1 MLNPQLLSQDTTH
14 KEPSFDILEESN
26 LCFFNFSNLKS
37 KGKLLLSDFNSFNF
51 DFSKSERSFVKI
63 NTSNHIKEEDNPRY
77 IKNINIDLPS
87 IKEEEK
93 NKIMN
98 DYDDSFV
105 KFCGISKKQFSEI
118 YLSNLKFNP
127 SLNEFGDIMICI
139 KGIIALIKT
148 FSESKRL
155 KIKRNR
161 PKKKLKNQNK
171 NLFKILQTEKK
182 ENKNESEIEKNSEE
196 KNEISEKKNEIEN
209 TSQIIINI
217 KNDEKNEQILK
228 NKEKQKNSKTLFNIK
243 KKLKNIVIPKPD
255 SEQIS
260 KNLSSSSQEA
270 KKDLNS
276 TYNNI
281 NTNNDNSFN
290 INIYDGKKTNS
301 SGIIR
306 HLPLFNCKNLSNQSL
321 KSNVQNSNNIFNFS
335 SNAIQNLVD
344 NPDKNKNEIPTKHL
358 LTPNITNNNNLNLNL
373 NNSLNNNLNTPKSR
387 PVLSPLNLS
396 PGTNNILSP
405 NLNHFSNILSPI
417 IPSNSPF
424 NINNMFNDCFNF
436 NNTNTIS
443 FIFGNND
450 NNIKKNVENDENN
463 FDKSEKSKDNENDKE
478 ESNDNNNNI

>member
-1 MLNPQLLSQDTTH
+1 MLNPQLLSQDTTPE
-14 KEPSFDILEESN
+14 KPLFDILEENN
-26 LCFFNFSNLKS
+26 LCLFNFSNLKS
-37 KGKLLLSDFNSFNF
+37 KGKLQLSDYNSFNF
-51 DFSKSERSFVKI
+51 DFSKNERNFAKI
-63 NTSNHIKEEDNPRY
+63 NTSNHIKEEDNLRY

-87 IKEEEK
+87 IKDEEK
-93 NKIMN
+93 NKILN

-139 KGIIALIKT
+139 KGIIDLIKT

-161 PKKKLKNQNK
+161 PKKKVKIDNK
-171 NLFKILQTEKK
+171 NIFKILQTEKK
-182 ENKNESEIEKNSEE
+182 EDKNNSESEEKNSVD
-196 KNEISEKKNEIEN
+196 KNEISEQNNDIEN
-209 TSQIIINI
+209 ASNIIINI
-217 KNDEKNEQILK
+217 KNDEENGQNLE
-228 NKEKQKNSKTLFNIK
+228 NKEKQNNNKTLFNIK
-243 KKLKNIVIPKPD
+243 KKLKNIVIPKTD

-260 KNLSSSSQEA
+260 KNLSNSSIES

-281 NTNNDNSFN
+281 NLNNDNSFN

-306 HLPLFNCKNLSNQSL
+306 HLPLFSCKNLSNQSL
-321 KSNVQNSNNIFNFS
+321 KSNFQNSNNIFNFS

-344 NPDKNKNEIPTKHL
+344 NPDKNKNEIPSKHL
-358 LTPNITNNNNLNLNL
+358 LTPNLNSNNNLNS
-373 NNSLNNNLNTPKSR
+373 SLNNNLNTPKSR
-387 PVLSPLNLS
+387 PILSPLNLS
-396 PGTNNILSP
+396 PGTNNNILSP
-405 NLNHFSNILSPI
+405 NLNHFSNLLSPI
-417 IPSNSPF
+417 IPNNSPF

-436 NNTNTIS
+436 NNANTTS

-450 NNIKKNVENDENN
+450 NIKKNIENDENN
-463 FDKSEKSKDNENDKE
+463 FDKSEGSKDNDKIKNND
-478 ESNDNNNNI
+478 I

>member
-1 MLNPQLLSQDTTH
+1 MLNPQLLSQDTTPE
-14 KEPSFDILEESN
+14 KPLFDILEENN
-26 LCFFNFSNLKS
+26 LCLFNFSNLKS
-37 KGKLLLSDFNSFNF
+37 KGKLQLSDFNSFNF
-51 DFSKSERSFVKI
+51 VFSKNERNFAKI
-63 NTSNHIKEEDNPRY
+63 NTSNHIKEEDNLRY

-93 NKIMN
+93 NKILN

-139 KGIIALIKT
+139 KGIIDLIKT

-161 PKKKLKNQNK
+161 PKKKVKIDNK
-171 NLFKILQTEKK
+171 NIFKILQTEKK
-182 ENKNESEIEKNSEE
+182 EDKNNSESEEKNSVD
-196 KNEISEKKNEIEN
+196 KNEISEQNNDFEN
-209 TSQIIINI
+209 ASNIIINI
-217 KNDEKNEQILK
+217 KNDEKNGQNLE
-228 NKEKQKNSKTLFNIK
+228 NKEKQNNNKTLFNIK
-243 KKLKNIVIPKPD
+243 KKLKNIVIPKTD

-260 KNLSSSSQEA
+260 KNLSNSSIES

-281 NTNNDNSFN
+281 NLNNDNSFN
-290 INIYDGKKTNS
+290 INIYDVKKTNS

-306 HLPLFNCKNLSNQSL
+306 HLPLFSCKNLSNQSL
-321 KSNVQNSNNIFNFS
+321 KSNMQNSNNIFNFS

-344 NPDKNKNEIPTKHL
+344 NPDKNKNEIPSKHL
-358 LTPNITNNNNLNLNL
+358 LTPNLNSNNNLNS
-373 NNSLNNNLNTPKSR
+373 SLNNNLNTPKSR
-387 PVLSPLNLS
+387 PILSPLNLS
-396 PGTNNILSP
+396 PGTNNNILSP
-405 NLNHFSNILSPI
+405 NLNHFSNLLSPI
-417 IPSNSPF
+417 IPNNSPF

-436 NNTNTIS
+436 NNANTTS

-450 NNIKKNVENDENN
+450 NIKKNIENDENN
-463 FDKSEKSKDNENDKE
+463 FDKSEGSKDNDKIKNND
-478 ESNDNNNNI
+478 I

>member
-1 MLNPQLLSQDTTH
+1 MLNPQLLSQDTTPE
-14 KEPSFDILEESN
+14 KPLFDILEENN
-26 LCFFNFSNLKS
+26 LCLFNFSNLKS
-37 KGKLLLSDFNSFNF
+37 KGKLQLSDYNSFNF
-51 DFSKSERSFVKI
+51 DFSKNERNFAKI
-63 NTSNHIKEEDNPRY
+63 NTSNHIKEEDNLRY

-93 NKIMN
+93 NKILN

-139 KGIIALIKT
+139 KGIIDLIKT

-161 PKKKLKNQNK
+161 PKKKVKIDNK

-182 ENKNESEIEKNSEE
+182 EDKNNSESEEKNSVD
-196 KNEISEKKNEIEN
+196 KNEISEQNNDIEN
-209 TSQIIINI
+209 ASNIIINI
-217 KNDEKNEQILK
+217 KNDEKNGQNLE
-228 NKEKQKNSKTLFNIK
+228 NKEKQNNNKTLFNIK
-243 KKLKNIVIPKPD
+243 KKLKNIVIPKTD

-260 KNLSSSSQEA
+260 KNLSNSSIES

-281 NTNNDNSFN
+281 NLNNDNSFN
-290 INIYDGKKTNS
+290 INIYDVKKTNS

-306 HLPLFNCKNLSNQSL
+306 HLPLFSCKNLSNQSL
-321 KSNVQNSNNIFNFS
+321 KSNIQNSNNIFNFS
-335 SNAIQNLVD
+335 SNAIQNFVD
-344 NPDKNKNEIPTKHL
+344 NPDKNKNEIPSKHL
-358 LTPNITNNNNLNLNL
+358 LTPNLNSNNNLNS
-373 NNSLNNNLNTPKSR
+373 SLNNNLNTPKSR
-387 PVLSPLNLS
+387 PILSPLNLS
-396 PGTNNILSP
+396 PGTNNNILSP
-405 NLNHFSNILSPI
+405 NLNHFSNLLSPI
-417 IPSNSPF
+417 IPNNSPF

-436 NNTNTIS
+436 NNANTTS

-450 NNIKKNVENDENN
+450 NIKKNIENDENN
-463 FDKSEKSKDNENDKE
+463 FDKSEGSKDNDKIKNND
-478 ESNDNNNNI
+478 I

>member
-1 MLNPQLLSQDTTH
+1 MLNPQLLSQDTTPE
-14 KEPSFDILEESN
+14 KPLFDILEENN
-26 LCFFNFSNLKS
+26 LCLFNFSNLKS
-37 KGKLLLSDFNSFNF
+37 KGKLQLSDYNSFNF
-51 DFSKSERSFVKI
+51 DFSKNERNFAKI
-63 NTSNHIKEEDNPRY
+63 NTSNHIKEEDNLRY

-93 NKIMN
+93 NKILN

-139 KGIIALIKT
+139 KGIIDLIKT

-161 PKKKLKNQNK
+161 PKKKVKIDNK
-171 NLFKILQTEKK
+171 NIFKILQTEKK
-182 ENKNESEIEKNSEE
+182 EDKNNSESEEKNSVD
-196 KNEISEKKNEIEN
+196 KNEISEQNNDIEN
-209 TSQIIINI
+209 ASNIIINI
-217 KNDEKNEQILK
+217 KNDEKNGQNLE
-228 NKEKQKNSKTLFNIK
+228 NKEKQNNNKTLFNIK
-243 KKLKNIVIPKPD
+243 KKLKNIVIPKTD

-260 KNLSSSSQEA
+260 KNLSNSSIES

-281 NTNNDNSFN
+281 NLNNDNSFN

-306 HLPLFNCKNLSNQSL
+306 HLPLFSCKNLSNQSL
-321 KSNVQNSNNIFNFS
+321 KSNIQNSNNIFNFS

-344 NPDKNKNEIPTKHL
+344 NPDKNKNEIPSKHL
-358 LTPNITNNNNLNLNL
+358 LTPNLNSNNNLNS
-373 NNSLNNNLNTPKSR
+373 SLNNNLNTPKSR
-387 PVLSPLNLS
+387 PILSPLNLS
-396 PGTNNILSP
+396 PGTNNNILSP
-405 NLNHFSNILSPI
+405 NLNHFSNLLSPI
-417 IPSNSPF
+417 IPNNSPF

-436 NNTNTIS
+436 NNANTTS

-450 NNIKKNVENDENN
+450 NIKKNIENDENN
-463 FDKSEKSKDNENDKE
+463 FDKSEGSKDNDKIKNND
-478 ESNDNNNNI
+478 I

>member
-1 MLNPQLLSQDTTH
+1 MLNPQLLSQDTTPE
-14 KEPSFDILEESN
+14 KPLFDILEENN
-26 LCFFNFSNLKS
+26 LCLFNFSNLKS
-37 KGKLLLSDFNSFNF
+37 KGKLQLSDYNSFNF
-51 DFSKSERSFVKI
+51 DFSKNERNFAKI
-63 NTSNHIKEEDNPRY
+63 NTSNHIKEEDNLRY

-87 IKEEEK
+87 IKDEEK
-93 NKIMN
+93 NKILN

-139 KGIIALIKT
+139 KGIIDLIKT

-161 PKKKLKNQNK
+161 PKKKVKIDNK

-182 ENKNESEIEKNSEE
+182 EDKNNSESEEKNSVD
-196 KNEISEKKNEIEN
+196 KNEISEQNNDIEN
-209 TSQIIINI
+209 ASNIIINI
-217 KNDEKNEQILK
+217 KNDEKNGQNLE
-228 NKEKQKNSKTLFNIK
+228 NKEKQNNNKTLFNIK
-243 KKLKNIVIPKPD
+243 KKLKNIVIPKTD

-260 KNLSSSSQEA
+260 KNLSNSSIQS

-281 NTNNDNSFN
+281 NTINDNSFN

-306 HLPLFNCKNLSNQSL
+306 HLPLFSCKNLSNQSL

-335 SNAIQNLVD
+335 SNTIQNFCGD
-344 NPDKNKNEIPTKHL
+344 PDKNKNDIASKHL
-358 LTPNITNNNNLNLNL
+358 LTPNLTNNNNL

-387 PVLSPLNLS
+387 PILSPLNLS
-396 PGTNNILSP
+396 PGTNNNILSP
-405 NLNHFSNILSPI
+405 NLNHFSNLLSPI
-417 IPSNSPF
+417 IPNNSPF

-436 NNTNTIS
+436 NNANTTS

-450 NNIKKNVENDENN
+450 NIKKNIENDENN
-463 FDKSEKSKDNENDKE
+463 FDKSEGSKDNDKIKNND
-478 ESNDNNNNI
+478 I

>member
-1 MLNPQLLSQDTTH
+1 MLNPQLLSQDTTPE
-14 KEPSFDILEESN
+14 KPLFDILEENN
-26 LCFFNFSNLKS
+26 LCLFNFSNLKS
-37 KGKLLLSDFNSFNF
+37 KGKLQLSDYNSFNF
-51 DFSKSERSFVKI
+51 DFSKNERNFAKI
-63 NTSNHIKEEDNPRY
+63 NTSNHIKEEDNLRY

-93 NKIMN
+93 NKILN

-139 KGIIALIKT
+139 KGIIDLIKT

-161 PKKKLKNQNK
+161 PKKKVKIDNK
-171 NLFKILQTEKK
+171 NIFKILQTEKK
-182 ENKNESEIEKNSEE
+182 EDKNNSESEEKNSVD
-196 KNEISEKKNEIEN
+196 KNEISEQNNDIEN
-209 TSQIIINI
+209 ASSIIINI
-217 KNDEKNEQILK
+217 KNDEKNGQNLE
-228 NKEKQKNSKTLFNIK
+228 NKEKQNNNKTLFNIK
-243 KKLKNIVIPKPD
+243 KKLKNIVIPKTD

-260 KNLSSSSQEA
+260 KNLSNSSIES

-281 NTNNDNSFN
+281 NLNNDNSFN

-306 HLPLFNCKNLSNQSL
+306 HLPLFSCKNLSNQSL
-321 KSNVQNSNNIFNFS
+321 KSNIQNSNNIFNFS

-344 NPDKNKNEIPTKHL
+344 NPDKNKNEIPSKHL
-358 LTPNITNNNNLNLNL
+358 LTPNLNSNNNLNS
-373 NNSLNNNLNTPKSR
+373 SLNNNLNTPKSR
-387 PVLSPLNLS
+387 PILSPLNLS
-396 PGTNNILSP
+396 PGTNNNILSP
-405 NLNHFSNILSPI
+405 NLNHFSNLLSPI
-417 IPSNSPF
+417 IPNNSPF

-436 NNTNTIS
+436 NNANTTS

-450 NNIKKNVENDENN
+450 NIKKNIENDENN
-463 FDKSEKSKDNENDKE
+463 FDKSEGSKDNDKIKNND
-478 ESNDNNNNI
+478 I

>member
-1 MLNPQLLSQDTTH
+1 MLNPQLLSQDTTPE
-14 KEPSFDILEESN
+14 KPLFDILEENN
-26 LCFFNFSNLKS
+26 LCLFNFSNLKS
-37 KGKLLLSDFNSFNF
+37 KGKLQLSDYNSFNF
-51 DFSKSERSFVKI
+51 DFSKNERNFAKI
-63 NTSNHIKEEDNPRY
+63 NTSNHIKEEDNLRY

-93 NKIMN
+93 NKILN

-139 KGIIALIKT
+139 KGIIDLIKT

-161 PKKKLKNQNK
+161 PKKKVKIDNK
-171 NLFKILQTEKK
+171 NIFKILQTEKK
-182 ENKNESEIEKNSEE
+182 EDKNNSESEEKNSVD
-196 KNEISEKKNEIEN
+196 KNEISEQINDIEN
-209 TSQIIINI
+209 PSNIIINI
-217 KNDEKNEQILK
+217 KNDEENGQNLE
-228 NKEKQKNSKTLFNIK
+228 NKEKQNNNKTLFNIK
-243 KKLKNIVIPKPD
+243 KKLKNIVIPKTD

-260 KNLSSSSQEA
+260 KNLSNSSIES

-281 NTNNDNSFN
+281 NLNNDNSFN

-306 HLPLFNCKNLSNQSL
+306 HLPLFSCKNLSNQSL
-321 KSNVQNSNNIFNFS
+321 KSNIQNSNNIFNFS

-344 NPDKNKNEIPTKHL
+344 NPDKNKNEIPSKHL
-358 LTPNITNNNNLNLNL
+358 LTPNLNSNNNLNS
-373 NNSLNNNLNTPKSR
+373 SLNNNLNTPKSR
-387 PVLSPLNLS
+387 PILSPLNLS
-396 PGTNNILSP
+396 PGTNNNILSP
-405 NLNHFSNILSPI
+405 NLNHFSNLLSPI
-417 IPSNSPF
+417 IPNNSPF

-436 NNTNTIS
+436 NNANTTS

-450 NNIKKNVENDENN
+450 NIKKNIENDENN
-463 FDKSEKSKDNENDKE
+463 FDKSEGSKDNDKIKNND
-478 ESNDNNNNI
+478 I

>member
-1 MLNPQLLSQDTTH
+1 MLNPQLLSQDTTPE
-14 KEPSFDILEESN
+14 KPLFDILEENN
-26 LCFFNFSNLKS
+26 LCLFNFSNLKS
-37 KGKLLLSDFNSFNF
+37 KGKLQLSDYNSFNF
-51 DFSKSERSFVKI
+51 DFSKNERNFAKI
-63 NTSNHIKEEDNPRY
+63 NTSNHIKEEDNLRY

-87 IKEEEK
+87 IKDEEK
-93 NKIMN
+93 NKILN

-139 KGIIALIKT
+139 KGIIDLIKT

-161 PKKKLKNQNK
+161 PKKKVKIDNK
-171 NLFKILQTEKK
+171 NIFKILQTEKK
-182 ENKNESEIEKNSEE
+182 EDKNNSESEEKNSVD
-196 KNEISEKKNEIEN
+196 KNEISEQINDIEN
-209 TSQIIINI
+209 PSNIIINI
-217 KNDEKNEQILK
+217 KNDEKNGQNLE
-228 NKEKQKNSKTLFNIK
+228 NKEKQNNNKTLFNIK
-243 KKLKNIVIPKPD
+243 KKLKNIVIPKTD

-260 KNLSSSSQEA
+260 KNLSNSSIES

-281 NTNNDNSFN
+281 NLNNDNSFN

-306 HLPLFNCKNLSNQSL
+306 HLPLFSCKNLSNQSL
-321 KSNVQNSNNIFNFS
+321 KSNIQNSNNIFNFS

-344 NPDKNKNEIPTKHL
+344 NPDKNKNEIPSKHL
-358 LTPNITNNNNLNLNL
+358 LTPNLNSNNNLNS
-373 NNSLNNNLNTPKSR
+373 SLNNNLNTPKSR
-387 PVLSPLNLS
+387 PILSPLNLS
-396 PGTNNILSP
+396 PGTNNNILSP
-405 NLNHFSNILSPI
+405 NLNHFSNLLSPI
-417 IPSNSPF
+417 IPNNSPF

-436 NNTNTIS
+436 NNANTTS

-450 NNIKKNVENDENN
+450 NIKKNIENDENN
-463 FDKSEKSKDNENDKE
+463 FDKSEGSKDNDKIKNND
-478 ESNDNNNNI
+478 I

>member
-1 MLNPQLLSQDTTH
+1 MLNPQLLSQDTTPE
-14 KEPSFDILEESN
+14 KPLFDILEENN
-26 LCFFNFSNLKS
+26 LCLFNFSNLKS
-37 KGKLLLSDFNSFNF
+37 KGKLQLSDYNSFNF
-51 DFSKSERSFVKI
+51 DFSKNERNFAKI
-63 NTSNHIKEEDNPRY
+63 NTSNHIKEEDNLRY

-93 NKIMN
+93 NKILN

-139 KGIIALIKT
+139 KGIIDLIKT

-161 PKKKLKNQNK
+161 PKKKVKIDNK
-171 NLFKILQTEKK
+171 NIFKILQTEKK
-182 ENKNESEIEKNSEE
+182 EDKNNSESEEKNSVD
-196 KNEISEKKNEIEN
+196 KNEISEQNNDIEN
-209 TSQIIINI
+209 ASNIIINI
-217 KNDEKNEQILK
+217 KNDEENGQNLE
-228 NKEKQKNSKTLFNIK
+228 NKEKQNNNKTLFNIK
-243 KKLKNIVIPKPD
+243 KKLKNIVIPKTD

-260 KNLSSSSQEA
+260 KNLSNSSIES

-281 NTNNDNSFN
+281 NLNNDNSFN

-306 HLPLFNCKNLSNQSL
+306 HLPLFSCKNLSNQSL
-321 KSNVQNSNNIFNFS
+321 KSNIQNSNNIFNFS

-344 NPDKNKNEIPTKHL
+344 NPDKNKNEIPSKHL
-358 LTPNITNNNNLNLNL
+358 LTPNLNSNNNLNS
-373 NNSLNNNLNTPKSR
+373 SLNNNLNTPKSR
-387 PVLSPLNLS
+387 PILSPLNLS
-396 PGTNNILSP
+396 PGTNNNILSP
-405 NLNHFSNILSPI
+405 NLNHFSNLLSPI
-417 IPSNSPF
+417 IPNNSPF

-436 NNTNTIS
+436 NNANTTS

-450 NNIKKNVENDENN
+450 NIKKNIENDENN
-463 FDKSEKSKDNENDKE
+463 FDKSEGSKDNDKIKNND
-478 ESNDNNNNI
+478 I

>member
-1 MLNPQLLSQDTTH
+1 MLNPQLLSQDTTPE
-14 KEPSFDILEESN
+14 KPLFDILEENN
-26 LCFFNFSNLKS
+26 LCLFNFSNLKS
-37 KGKLLLSDFNSFNF
+37 KGKLQLSDYNSFNF
-51 DFSKSERSFVKI
+51 DFSKNERNFAKI
-63 NTSNHIKEEDNPRY
+63 NTSNHIKEEDNLRY

-93 NKIMN
+93 NKILN

-139 KGIIALIKT
+139 KGIIDLIKT

-161 PKKKLKNQNK
+161 PKKKVKIDNK

-182 ENKNESEIEKNSEE
+182 EDKNNSESEEKNSVD
-196 KNEISEKKNEIEN
+196 KNEISEQINDIEN
-209 TSQIIINI
+209 PSNIIINI
-217 KNDEKNEQILK
+217 KNDEKNGQNLE
-228 NKEKQKNSKTLFNIK
+228 NKEKQNNNKTLFNIK
-243 KKLKNIVIPKPD
+243 KKLKNIVIPKTD

-260 KNLSSSSQEA
+260 KNLSNSSIES

-281 NTNNDNSFN
+281 NLNNDNSFN

-306 HLPLFNCKNLSNQSL
+306 HLPLFSCKNLSNQSL
-321 KSNVQNSNNIFNFS
+321 KSNIQNSNNIFNFS

-344 NPDKNKNEIPTKHL
+344 NPDKNKNEIPSKHL
-358 LTPNITNNNNLNLNL
+358 LTPNLNSNNNLNS
-373 NNSLNNNLNTPKSR
+373 SLNNNLNTPKSR
-387 PVLSPLNLS
+387 PILSPLNLS
-396 PGTNNILSP
+396 PGTNNNILSP
-405 NLNHFSNILSPI
+405 NLNHFSNLLSPI
-417 IPSNSPF
+417 IPNNSPF

-436 NNTNTIS
+436 NNANTTS

-450 NNIKKNVENDENN
+450 NIKKNIENDENN
-463 FDKSEKSKDNENDKE
+463 FDKSEGSKDNDKIKNND
-478 ESNDNNNNI
+478 I

>member
-1 MLNPQLLSQDTTH
+1 MLNPQLLSQDTTPE
-14 KEPSFDILEESN
+14 KPLFDILEENN
-26 LCFFNFSNLKS
+26 LCLFNFSNLKS
-37 KGKLLLSDFNSFNF
+37 KGKLQLSDYNSFNF
-51 DFSKSERSFVKI
+51 DFSKNERNFAKI
-63 NTSNHIKEEDNPRY
+63 NTSNHIKEEDNLRY

-93 NKIMN
+93 NKILN

-139 KGIIALIKT
+139 KGIIDLIKT

-161 PKKKLKNQNK
+161 PKKKVKIDNK
-171 NLFKILQTEKK
+171 NIFKILQTEKK
-182 ENKNESEIEKNSEE
+182 EDKNNSESEEKNSVD
-196 KNEISEKKNEIEN
+196 KNEISEQINDIEN
-209 TSQIIINI
+209 PSNIIINI
-217 KNDEKNEQILK
+217 KNDEKNGQNLE
-228 NKEKQKNSKTLFNIK
+228 NKEKQNNNKTLFNIK
-243 KKLKNIVIPKPD
+243 KKLKNIVIPKTD

-260 KNLSSSSQEA
+260 KNLSNSSIES

-281 NTNNDNSFN
+281 NLNNDNSFN

-306 HLPLFNCKNLSNQSL
+306 HLPLFSCKNLSNQSL
-321 KSNVQNSNNIFNFS
+321 KSNIQNSNNIFNFS

-344 NPDKNKNEIPTKHL
+344 NPDKNKNEIPSKHL
-358 LTPNITNNNNLNLNL
+358 LTPNLNSNNNLNS
-373 NNSLNNNLNTPKSR
+373 SLNNNLNTPKSR
-387 PVLSPLNLS
+387 PILSPLNLS
-396 PGTNNILSP
+396 PGTNNNILSP
-405 NLNHFSNILSPI
+405 NLNHFSNLLSPI
-417 IPSNSPF
+417 IPNNSPF

-436 NNTNTIS
+436 NNANTTS

-450 NNIKKNVENDENN
+450 NIKKNIENDENN
-463 FDKSEKSKDNENDKE
+463 FDKSEGSKDNDKIKNND
-478 ESNDNNNNI
+478 I

>member
-1 MLNPQLLSQDTTH
+1 MLSPQLLSQDTTPE
-14 KEPSFDILEESN
+14 KPLFDILEENN
-26 LCFFNFSNLKS
+26 LCLFNFSNLKS
-37 KGKLLLSDFNSFNF
+37 KGKLQLSDYNSFNF
-51 DFSKSERSFVKI
+51 DFSKNERNFAKI
-63 NTSNHIKEEDNPRY
+63 NTSNHIKEEDNLRY

-87 IKEEEK
+87 IKDEEK
-93 NKIMN
+93 NKILN

-139 KGIIALIKT
+139 KGIIDLIKT

-161 PKKKLKNQNK
+161 PKKKVKIDNK
-171 NLFKILQTEKK
+171 NIFKILQTEKK
-182 ENKNESEIEKNSEE
+182 EDKNNSESEEKNSVD
-196 KNEISEKKNEIEN
+196 KNEISEQNNDIEN
-209 TSQIIINI
+209 ASNIIINI
-217 KNDEKNEQILK
+217 KNDEENGQNLE
-228 NKEKQKNSKTLFNIK
+228 NKEKQNNNKTLFNIK
-243 KKLKNIVIPKPD
+243 KKLKNIVIPKTD

-260 KNLSSSSQEA
+260 KNLSNSSIES

-281 NTNNDNSFN
+281 NLNNDNSFN

-306 HLPLFNCKNLSNQSL
+306 HLPLFSCKNLSNQSL
-321 KSNVQNSNNIFNFS
+321 KSNIQNSNNIFNFS

-344 NPDKNKNEIPTKHL
+344 NPDKNKNEIPSKHL
-358 LTPNITNNNNLNLNL
+358 LTPNLNSNNNLNS
-373 NNSLNNNLNTPKSR
+373 SLNNNLNTPKSR
-387 PVLSPLNLS
+387 PILSPLNLS
-396 PGTNNILSP
+396 PGTNNNILSP
-405 NLNHFSNILSPI
+405 NLNHFSNLLSPI
-417 IPSNSPF
+417 IPNNSPF

-436 NNTNTIS
+436 NNANTTS

-450 NNIKKNVENDENN
+450 NIKKNIENDENN
-463 FDKSEKSKDNENDKE
+463 FDKSEGSKDNDKIKNND
-478 ESNDNNNNI
+478 I

>member
-14 KEPSFDILEESN
+14 KKPLFDILEENN
-26 LCFFNFSNLKS
+26 LCLFNFSNLKS
-37 KGKLLLSDFNSFNF
+37 KGKLQLSDYNSFNF
-51 DFSKSERSFVKI
+51 DFSKNERNFAKI
-63 NTSNHIKEEDNPRY
+63 NTSNHIKEEDNLRY

-87 IKEEEK
+87 IKDEEK
-93 NKIMN
+93 NKILN

-139 KGIIALIKT
+139 KGIIDLIKT

-161 PKKKLKNQNK
+161 PKKKVKIDNK
-171 NLFKILQTEKK
+171 NIFKILQTEKK
-182 ENKNESEIEKNSEE
+182 EDKNNSESEEKNSVD
-196 KNEISEKKNEIEN
+196 KNEISEQNNDIEN
-209 TSQIIINI
+209 ASNIIINI
-217 KNDEKNEQILK
+217 KNDEKNGENLE
-228 NKEKQKNSKTLFNIK
+228 NKEKQNNNKTLFNIK
-243 KKLKNIVIPKPD
+243 KKLKNIVIPKTD

-260 KNLSSSSQEA
+260 KNLSNSSIES

-281 NTNNDNSFN
+281 NLNNDNSFN

-306 HLPLFNCKNLSNQSL
+306 HLPLFSCKNLSNQSL
-321 KSNVQNSNNIFNFS
+321 KSNIQNSNNIFNFS
-335 SNAIQNLVD
+335 SNAIQNFVD
-344 NPDKNKNEIPTKHL
+344 NPDKNKNEIPSKHL
-358 LTPNITNNNNLNLNL
+358 LTPNLNSNNNLNS
-373 NNSLNNNLNTPKSR
+373 SLNNNLNTPKSR
-387 PVLSPLNLS
+387 PILSPLNLS
-396 PGTNNILSP
+396 PGTNNNILSP
-405 NLNHFSNILSPI
+405 NLNHFSNLLSPI
-417 IPSNSPF
+417 IPNNSPF

-436 NNTNTIS
+436 NNANTTS

-450 NNIKKNVENDENN
+450 NIKKNIENDENN
-463 FDKSEKSKDNENDKE
+463 FDKSEGSKDNDKIKNND
-478 ESNDNNNNI
+478 I

>member
-1 MLNPQLLSQDTTH
+1 MLNPQLLSQDTTPE
-14 KEPSFDILEESN
+14 KPLFDILEENN
-26 LCFFNFSNLKS
+26 LCLFNFSNLKS
-37 KGKLLLSDFNSFNF
+37 KGKLQLSDYNSFNF
-51 DFSKSERSFVKI
+51 DFSKNERNFAKI
-63 NTSNHIKEEDNPRY
+63 NTSNHIKEEDNLRY

-93 NKIMN
+93 NKILN

-139 KGIIALIKT
+139 KGIIDLIKT

-161 PKKKLKNQNK
+161 PKKKVKIDNK
-171 NLFKILQTEKK
+171 NIFKILQTEKK
-182 ENKNESEIEKNSEE
+182 EDKNNSESEEKNSVD
-196 KNEISEKKNEIEN
+196 KNEISEQNNDIEN
-209 TSQIIINI
+209 ASNIIINI
-217 KNDEKNEQILK
+217 KNDEKNGQNLE
-228 NKEKQKNSKTLFNIK
+228 NKEKQNNNKTLFNIK
-243 KKLKNIVIPKPD
+243 KKLKNIVIPKTD

-260 KNLSSSSQEA
+260 KNLSNSSIES

-281 NTNNDNSFN
+281 NLNNDNSFN
-290 INIYDGKKTNS
+290 INIYDVKKTNS

-306 HLPLFNCKNLSNQSL
+306 HLPLFSCKNLSNQSL
-321 KSNVQNSNNIFNFS
+321 KSNIQNSNNIFNFS

-344 NPDKNKNEIPTKHL
+344 NPDKNKNEIPSKHL
-358 LTPNITNNNNLNLNL
+358 LTPNLNSNNNLNS
-373 NNSLNNNLNTPKSR
+373 SLNNNLNTPKSR
-387 PVLSPLNLS
+387 PILSPLNLS
-396 PGTNNILSP
+396 PGTNNNILSP
-405 NLNHFSNILSPI
+405 NLNHFSNLLSPI
-417 IPSNSPF
+417 IPNNSPF

-436 NNTNTIS
+436 NNANTTS

-450 NNIKKNVENDENN
+450 NIKKNIENDENN
-463 FDKSEKSKDNENDKE
+463 FDKSEGSKDNDKIKNND
-478 ESNDNNNNI
+478 I

>member
-1 MLNPQLLSQDTTH
+1 MLNPQLLSQDTTPE
-14 KEPSFDILEESN
+14 KPLFDILEENN
-26 LCFFNFSNLKS
+26 LCLFNFSNLKS
-37 KGKLLLSDFNSFNF
+37 KGKLQLSDYNSFNF
-51 DFSKSERSFVKI
+51 DFSKNERNFAKI
-63 NTSNHIKEEDNPRY
+63 NTSNHIKEEDNLRY

-93 NKIMN
+93 NKILN

-139 KGIIALIKT
+139 KGIIDLIKT

-161 PKKKLKNQNK
+161 PKKKVKIDNK
-171 NLFKILQTEKK
+171 NIFKILQTEKK
-182 ENKNESEIEKNSEE
+182 EDKNNSESEEKNSVD
-196 KNEISEKKNEIEN
+196 KNEISEQNNDIEN
-209 TSQIIINI
+209 PSNIIINI
-217 KNDEKNEQILK
+217 KNDEKNGQNLE
-228 NKEKQKNSKTLFNIK
+228 NKEKQNNNKTLFNIK
-243 KKLKNIVIPKPD
+243 KKLKNIVIPKTD

-260 KNLSSSSQEA
+260 KNLSNSSIES

-281 NTNNDNSFN
+281 NLNNDNSFN

-306 HLPLFNCKNLSNQSL
+306 HLPLFSCKNLSNQSL
-321 KSNVQNSNNIFNFS
+321 KSNIQNSNNIFNFS

-344 NPDKNKNEIPTKHL
+344 NPDKNKNEIPSKHL
-358 LTPNITNNNNLNLNL
+358 LTPNLNSNNNLNS
-373 NNSLNNNLNTPKSR
+373 SLNNNLNTPKSR
-387 PVLSPLNLS
+387 PILSPLNLS
-396 PGTNNILSP
+396 PGTNNNILSP
-405 NLNHFSNILSPI
+405 NLNHFSNLLSPI
-417 IPSNSPF
+417 IPNNSPF

-436 NNTNTIS
+436 NNANTTS

-450 NNIKKNVENDENN
+450 NIKKNIENDENN
-463 FDKSEKSKDNENDKE
+463 FDKSEGSKDNDKIKNND
-478 ESNDNNNNI
+478 I

>member
-1 MLNPQLLSQDTTH
+1 MLNPQLLSQDTTPE
-14 KEPSFDILEESN
+14 KPLFDILEENN
-26 LCFFNFSNLKS
+26 LCLFNFSNLKS
-37 KGKLLLSDFNSFNF
+37 KGKLQLSDYNSFNF
-51 DFSKSERSFVKI
+51 DFSKNERNFAKI
-63 NTSNHIKEEDNPRY
+63 NTSNHIKEEDNLRY

-93 NKIMN
+93 NKILN

-139 KGIIALIKT
+139 KGIIDLIKT

-161 PKKKLKNQNK
+161 PKKKVKIDNK
-171 NLFKILQTEKK
+171 NIFKILQTEKK
-182 ENKNESEIEKNSEE
+182 EDKNNSESEEKNSVD
-196 KNEISEKKNEIEN
+196 KNEISEQNNDIEN
-209 TSQIIINI
+209 PSNIIINI
-217 KNDEKNEQILK
+217 KNDEKNGQNLE
-228 NKEKQKNSKTLFNIK
+228 NKEKQNNNKTLFNIK
-243 KKLKNIVIPKPD
+243 KKLKNIVIPKTD

-260 KNLSSSSQEA
+260 KNLSNSSIES

-281 NTNNDNSFN
+281 NLNNDNSFN

-306 HLPLFNCKNLSNQSL
+306 HLPLFSCKNLSNQSL
-321 KSNVQNSNNIFNFS
+321 KSNIQNSNNIFNFS
-335 SNAIQNLVD
+335 SNAIQNFVD
-344 NPDKNKNEIPTKHL
+344 NPDKNKNEIPSKHL
-358 LTPNITNNNNLNLNL
+358 LTPNLNSNNNLNS
-373 NNSLNNNLNTPKSR
+373 SLNNNLNTPKSR
-387 PVLSPLNLS
+387 PILSPLNLS
-396 PGTNNILSP
+396 PGTNNNILSP
-405 NLNHFSNILSPI
+405 NLNHFSNLLSPI
-417 IPSNSPF
+417 IPNNSPF

-436 NNTNTIS
+436 NNANTTS

-450 NNIKKNVENDENN
+450 NIKKNIENDENN
-463 FDKSEKSKDNENDKE
+463 FDKSEGSKDNDKIKNND
-478 ESNDNNNNI
+478 I

>member
-1 MLNPQLLSQDTTH
+1 MLNPQLLSQDTTPE
-14 KEPSFDILEESN
+14 KPLFDILEENN
-26 LCFFNFSNLKS
+26 LCLFNFSNLKS
-37 KGKLLLSDFNSFNF
+37 KGKLQLSDYNSFNF
-51 DFSKSERSFVKI
+51 DFSKNERNFAKI
-63 NTSNHIKEEDNPRY
+63 NTSNHIKEEDNLRY

-87 IKEEEK
+87 IKDEEK
-93 NKIMN
+93 NKILN

-139 KGIIALIKT
+139 KGIIDLIKT

-161 PKKKLKNQNK
+161 PKKKVKIDNK
-171 NLFKILQTEKK
+171 NIFKILQTEKK
-182 ENKNESEIEKNSEE
+182 EDKNNSESEEKNSVD
-196 KNEISEKKNEIEN
+196 KNEISEQNNDIEN
-209 TSQIIINI
+209 ASNIIINI
-217 KNDEKNEQILK
+217 KNDEKNGQNLE
-228 NKEKQKNSKTLFNIK
+228 NKEKQNNNKTLFNIK
-243 KKLKNIVIPKPD
+243 KKLKNIVIPKTD

-260 KNLSSSSQEA
+260 KNLSNSSIES

-281 NTNNDNSFN
+281 NLNNDNSFN

-306 HLPLFNCKNLSNQSL
+306 HLPLFSCKNLSNQSL
-321 KSNVQNSNNIFNFS
+321 KSNIQNSNNIFNFS

-344 NPDKNKNEIPTKHL
+344 NPDKNKNEIPSKHL
-358 LTPNITNNNNLNLNL
+358 LTPNLNSNNNLNS
-373 NNSLNNNLNTPKSR
+373 SLNNNLNTPKSR
-387 PVLSPLNLS
+387 PILSPLNLS
-396 PGTNNILSP
+396 PGTNNNILSP
-405 NLNHFSNILSPI
+405 NLNHFSNLLSPI
-417 IPSNSPF
+417 IPNNSPF

-436 NNTNTIS
+436 NNANTTS

-450 NNIKKNVENDENN
+450 NIKKNIENDENN
-463 FDKSEKSKDNENDKE
+463 FDKSEGSKDNDKIKNND
-478 ESNDNNNNI
+478 I

>member
-1 MLNPQLLSQDTTH
+1 MLNPQLLSQDTTPE
-14 KEPSFDILEESN
+14 KPLFDILEENN
-26 LCFFNFSNLKS
+26 LCLFNFSNLKS
-37 KGKLLLSDFNSFNF
+37 KGKLQLSDYNSFNF
-51 DFSKSERSFVKI
+51 DFSKNERNFAKI
-63 NTSNHIKEEDNPRY
+63 NTSNHIKEEDNLRY

-93 NKIMN
+93 NKILN

-139 KGIIALIKT
+139 KGIIDLIKT

-161 PKKKLKNQNK
+161 PKKKVKIDNK
-171 NLFKILQTEKK
+171 NIFKILQTEKK
-182 ENKNESEIEKNSEE
+182 EDKNNSESEEKNSVD
-196 KNEISEKKNEIEN
+196 KNEISEQNNDIEN
-209 TSQIIINI
+209 ASNIIINI
-217 KNDEKNEQILK
+217 KNDEENGQNLE
-228 NKEKQKNSKTLFNIK
+228 NKEKQNNNKTLFNIK
-243 KKLKNIVIPKPD
+243 KKLKNIVIPKTD

-260 KNLSSSSQEA
+260 KNLSNSSIES

-281 NTNNDNSFN
+281 NLNNDNSFN
-290 INIYDGKKTNS
+290 INIYDVKKTNS

-306 HLPLFNCKNLSNQSL
+306 HLPLFSCKNLSNQSL
-321 KSNVQNSNNIFNFS
+321 KSNIQNSNNIFNFS

-344 NPDKNKNEIPTKHL
+344 NPDKNKNEIPSKHL
-358 LTPNITNNNNLNLNL
+358 LTPNLNSNNNLNS
-373 NNSLNNNLNTPKSR
+373 SLNNNLNTPKSR
-387 PVLSPLNLS
+387 PILSPLNLS
-396 PGTNNILSP
+396 PGTNNNILSP
-405 NLNHFSNILSPI
+405 NLNHFSNLLSPI
-417 IPSNSPF
+417 IPNNSPF

-436 NNTNTIS
+436 NNANTTS

-450 NNIKKNVENDENN
+450 NIKKNIENDENN
-463 FDKSEKSKDNENDKE
+463 FDKSEGSKDNDKIKNND
-478 ESNDNNNNI
+478 I

>member
-1 MLNPQLLSQDTTH
+1 MLNPQLLSQDTT
-14 KEPSFDILEESN
+14 KKKPLFDILEENN

-37 KGKLLLSDFNSFNF
+37 KGKLQLSDFNSFNF
-51 DFSKSERSFVKI
+51 DFSKSERNFAKI
-63 NTSNHIKEEDNPRY
+63 NTANHVKEEDNPRY

-93 NKIMN
+93 NKIIN

-105 KFCGISKKQFSEI
+105 KFCGISKKQFCEI

-139 KGIIALIKT
+139 KGIIDLIKT

-161 PKKKLKNQNK
+161 PKKKLKNHNK
-171 NLFKILQTEKK
+171 NLFKIFQTEKK
-182 ENKNESEIEKNSEE
+182 EDKNESEVEEKNSEE
-196 KNEISEKKNEIEN
+196 KNEISEQKKDSEN
-209 TSQIIINI
+209 TSQIVINL
-217 KNDEKNEQILK
+217 KDDEKSGENSK
-228 NKEKQKNSKTLFNIK
+228 NKEINQKNNKTLFNIK
-243 KKLKNIVIPKPD
+243 KKLKNIVIPKAD

-260 KNLSSSSQEA
+260 KNLSNSSLEP

-281 NTNNDNSFN
+281 NSNNDNSFN

-306 HLPLFNCKNLSNQSL
+306 HLPLFSCKNLSNQTL
-321 KSNVQNSNNIFNFS
+321 KSNAQNSNNIFNFS

-344 NPDKNKNEIPTKHL
+344 NPDKNKNDITSKHL
-358 LTPNITNNNNLNLNL
+358 LTPNITSNNNLNS
-373 NNSLNNNLNTPKSR
+373 SLNNNLVTPKSR
-387 PVLSPLNLS
+387 PILSPLNLS
-396 PGTNNILSP
+396 PEQNNNILSP
-405 NLNHFSNILSPI
+405 NLNHFPNILSPI
-417 IPSNSPF
+417 IPNTSPF
-424 NINNMFNDCFNF
+424 NINYMFNDCFNF
-436 NNTNTIS
+436 NNTNTTS

-450 NNIKKNVENDENN
+450 NNIKKNVENDDKTEENR
-463 FDKSEKSKDNENDKE
+463 ENDKE
-478 ESNDNNNNI
+478 ESNDNNNNNI

>member
-1 MLNPQLLSQDTTH
+1 MLNPQLLSQDTTPE
-14 KEPSFDILEESN
+14 KPLFDILEENN
-26 LCFFNFSNLKS
+26 LCLFNFSNLKS
-37 KGKLLLSDFNSFNF
+37 KGKLQLSDYNSFNF
-51 DFSKSERSFVKI
+51 DFSKNERNFAKI
-63 NTSNHIKEEDNPRY
+63 NTSNHIKEEDNLRY

-93 NKIMN
+93 NKILN

-139 KGIIALIKT
+139 KGIIDLIKT

-161 PKKKLKNQNK
+161 PKKKVKIDNK
-171 NLFKILQTEKK
+171 NIFKILQTEKK
-182 ENKNESEIEKNSEE
+182 EDKNNSESEEKNSVD
-196 KNEISEKKNEIEN
+196 KNEISEQNNDIEN
-209 TSQIIINI
+209 ASNIIINI
-217 KNDEKNEQILK
+217 KNDEKNGQNLE
-228 NKEKQKNSKTLFNIK
+228 NKEKQNNNKTLFNIK
-243 KKLKNIVIPKPD
+243 KKLKNIVIPKTD

-260 KNLSSSSQEA
+260 KNLSNSSIES

-281 NTNNDNSFN
+281 NLNNDNSFN

-306 HLPLFNCKNLSNQSL
+306 HLPLFSCKNLSNQSL
-321 KSNVQNSNNIFNFS
+321 KSNIQNSNNIFNFS
-335 SNAIQNLVD
+335 SNAIQNFVD
-344 NPDKNKNEIPTKHL
+344 NPDKNKNEIPSKHL
-358 LTPNITNNNNLNLNL
+358 LTPNLNSNNNLNS
-373 NNSLNNNLNTPKSR
+373 SLNNNLNTPKSR
-387 PVLSPLNLS
+387 PILSPLNLS
-396 PGTNNILSP
+396 PGTNNNILSP
-405 NLNHFSNILSPI
+405 NLNHFSNLLSPI
-417 IPSNSPF
+417 IPNNSPF

-436 NNTNTIS
+436 NNANTTS

-450 NNIKKNVENDENN
+450 NIKKNIENDENN
-463 FDKSEKSKDNENDKE
+463 FDKSEGSKDNDKIE
-478 ESNDNNNNI
+478 INDNNDI